1 MLSIIQARSNSKRF
15 KNKVLFKINE
25 KPIIQHVVS
34 NVKKSKYVSKIIV
47 ATSNKKIYNN
57 LIDFLKKKK
66 IKFFRGDLEN
76 VALRLYSAA
85 KKNNSAFF
93 VRISADSPLIDYKLI
108 NKAIKIFRQNRKID
122 LVTNIFPKTFP
133 SGQSVEIVKTNI
145 LIQNLKFMSKSQKEH
160 VTKFFYENN
169 TKFLIKNFKCSSN
182 SKYKNLKR
190 MSVDF
195 KTDIK
200 KIKKY
205 LDEN

>member
-25 KPIIQHVVS
+25 KPIIQHVVD

-47 ATSNKKIYNN
+47 ATSNKKIDNN
-57 LIDFLKKKK
+57 LVDFLKKKK

-133 SGQSVEIVKTNI
+133 SGQSVEIVN
-145 LIQNLKFMSKSQKEH
+145 
-160 VTKFFYENN
+160 
-169 TKFLIKNFKCSSN
+169 
-182 SKYKNLKR
+182 
-190 MSVDF
+190 
-195 KTDIK
+195 
-200 KIKKY
+200 
-205 LDEN
+205 